1 MKRLARL
8 ALPAAILI
16 STAAMAQENRI
27 DRTRPDAPALAAFG
41 DTAIGVRTIE
51 LSNPGQIDIV
61 NVGEEGELPRY
72 DRPLTVEVWYPAAEG
87 AETPDGPAYRVFLRD
102 GKTEVDIHGRAIRDA
117 APAAVDAPL
126 PVVLISHGY
135 PGNRFLLSHLAENLA
150 SKGYVVASIDH
161 TDSTYNDQTRFGSTL
176 VNRTLDQLFVLDEI
190 ERMSGSVES
199 FLNGV
204 ADASNT
210 GLIGYSMGGYGAV
223 ITSGGGVT
231 KAATELAWG
240 APRGTLEVHLAGS
253 DSHEALMDERIKATI
268 AIAPWG
274 MEYGFWDAAGLAG
287 VRKPIMYVAGS
298 VDDVSGYEKGVKAM
312 YEASVNTERYL
323 LTFEN
328 ANHNAAAPMPA
339 PAESWEPV
347 DNLDFVPFEH
357 YADAVWD
364 TVRMNNITQHFATAF
379 LGKHLMGDSGMDA
392 YLDLIEN
399 AGDGVHALNE
409 DGTEKPE
416 HSLLEGFR
424 QPHRQGPVADAGPA
438 VTGPGGYDRCR
449 PADIAR
455 RRQAKSLPA
464 GARDRLIP
472 PLVRTIGHGEAYRG
486 RRRAADKFFRVYLS
500 THWNHWIIEFDATD
514 FIQWTGATLH
524 APPKKLRHKARDST
538 FATLKHR
545 NSAICR
551 RKDFQFLGENENAGR
566 RARVAEG
573 CRRAR
578 NDSRPSAIA
587 RALRGE
593 TA

>member
-1 MKRLARL
+1 MKHLARL

-16 STAAMAQENRI
+16 STTAMAQENRI
-27 DRTRPDAPALAAFG
+27 DRTRPDAPELAAFG
-41 DTAIGVRTIE
+41 DTKIGVRTVE

-72 DRPLTVEVWYPAAEG
+72 DRPLTVEVWYPAAAD
-87 AETPDGPAYRVFLRD
+87 AEAPEGPAYRVFLRD

-117 APAAVDAPL
+117 APASVDAPMPL
-126 PVVLISHGY
+126 VLISHGY

-150 SKGYVVASIDH
+150 TKGYVVASIDH
-161 TDSTYNDQTRFGSTL
+161 TDSTYNDQTKFGSTL
-176 VNRTLDQLFVLDEI
+176 VNRTLDQLFVLNEM
-190 ERMSGSVES
+190 ERMSGSADS

-204 ADASNT
+204 ADTSNV

-231 KAATELAWG
+231 QASTELSWG

-253 DSHEALMDERIKATI
+253 DSHEALMDDRIKATI

-274 MEYGFWDAAGLAG
+274 MRTGFWDADGLAG

-339 PAESWEPV
+339 PSESWEPV

-364 TVRMNNITQHFATAF
+364 TLRMNNIMQHFATAF
-379 LGKHLMGDSGMDA
+379 LGKHVKGDAGMDA

-399 AGDGVHALNE
+399 AGDGVYAVNE

-416 HSLLEGFR
+416 HTYWKGFASRSAKGLSLM
-424 QPHRQGPVADAGPA
+424 
-438 VTGPGGYDRCR
+438 
-449 PADIAR
+449 
-455 RRQAKSLPA
+455 
-464 GARDRLIP
+464 
-472 PLVRTIGHGEAYRG
+472 HGEP
-486 RRRAADKFFRVYLS
+486 
-500 THWNHWIIEFDATD
+500 
-514 FIQWTGATLH
+514 Q
-524 APPKKLRHKARDST
+524 
-538 FATLKHR
+538 
-545 NSAICR
+545 
-551 RKDFQFLGENENAGR
+551 
-566 RARVAEG
+566 
-573 CRRAR
+573 
-578 NDSRPSAIA
+578 
-587 RALRGE
+587 
-593 TA
+593 